1 MTVKVVKTF
10 SPRSVGSGSV
20 SRCEVKD
27 TFGNNTV
34 ISVWNELIRKVVVDK
49 VLKFENLRVEKYP
62 YVKPHYIKTIAGT
75 TITDLTADLK
85 EEFKNISLIDGQIIG
100 TVEVFHEVYCYFSCE
115 NCTCS
120 IDEDATYC
128 PKCKKNTNSKKDFKY
143 EVLIKMENGKCDG
156 GVGFRQSLSMEGI
169 EVDSNAEM
177 LEDDLNENFA
187 GRKAIM
193 DFNIN
198 KKDGKKMVFSLK
210 FE

>member
-1 MTVKVVKTF
+1 MKYTATLAV
-10 SPRSVGSGSV
+10 R
-20 SRCEVKD
+20 
-27 TFGNNTV
+27 
-34 ISVWNELIRKVVVDK
+34 I
-49 VLKFENLRVEKYP
+49 VLAVLMKMP
-62 YVKPHYIKTIAGT
+62 
-75 TITDLTADLK
+75 LTAQ
-85 EEFKNISLIDGQIIG
+85 N
-100 TVEVFHEVYCYFSCE
+100 
-115 NCTCS
+115 
-120 IDEDATYC
+120 A
-128 PKCKKNTNSKKDFKY
+128 KKNTNSTKDFKY

-156 GVGFRQSLSMEGI
+156 GVGFRQSLPMEGI